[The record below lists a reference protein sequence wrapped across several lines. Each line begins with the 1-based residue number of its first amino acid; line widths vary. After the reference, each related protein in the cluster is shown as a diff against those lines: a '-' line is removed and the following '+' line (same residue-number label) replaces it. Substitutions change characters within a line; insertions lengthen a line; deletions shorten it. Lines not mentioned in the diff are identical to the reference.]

1 MKFIKK
7 IAETYI
13 QIYSGVVIILFVWS
27 GAAGLFQLVGG
38 DVLMAFATWIISSLA
53 IILVFGMSAIFILIY
68 ENLQSINNKMQ

>member
-13 QIYSGVVIILFVWS
+13 QIYSAVVIILFTWS
-27 GAAGLFQLVGG
+27 GAAGLFQLVNGS
-38 DVLMAFATWIISSLA
+38 VLMAFATWIISSLV

-68 ENLQSINNKMQ
+68 ENLQSINNTM

>member
-13 QIYSGVVIILFVWS
+13 QIYSAVVIILFTWS
-27 GAAGLFQLVGG
+27 GAAGLFQLVNGG
-38 DVLMAFATWIISSLA
+38 VLMAFATWIISSLV

-68 ENLQSINNKMQ
+68 ENLQSINNKM

>member
-13 QIYSGVVIILFVWS
+13 QIYSAVVIILFVWS
-27 GAAGLFQLVGG
+27 GAAGLFALVNGN
-38 DVLMAFATWIISSLA
+38 VLMAFALWIISSLV

-68 ENLQSINNKMQ
+68 KNLQSINNKM